1 MSFEANLSSHLAISY
16 SNAPAAS
23 GTPATAASPAAP
35 AADSPLGFLA
45 ALIDQLISGDTAP
58 APPSSD
64 TTAIADPGLPSL
76 LNLTLD
82 AGSETAAPPQG
93 ADLLAKLKDQLAAL
107 QSQIDAGKSP
117 DPELLRKLGET
128 ADGLTALL
136 SPPHDA
142 TTTDIATSD
151 QAAQLLATLGLIPP
165 AAASSSS
172 PSAETPVSALSG
184 ISSELKTL
192 SASVAATSPD
202 LSQKLAAL
210 TARFDAVL
218 AASTASASASSS
230 DPATDAIVK
239 SLMDAKPV
247 ATSAP
252 TAMQIAAA
260 QVEVPKAAKS
270 KEPEAKPAPS
280 LATTPA
286 SADTAEPAAKLAV
299 APKPAAD
306 ALPTDAKSKAD
317 IAVAPAASAS
327 ADQTAAA
334 QAAAATTSSGPAA
347 PSTAKALPAAYQPVA
362 NPINMGQMAFEMV
375 KQIHQGQSR
384 FSIRL
389 DPPELG
395 RIDVKMHVDAAGNV
409 NARLMVERS
418 ETFDLFQRDQR
429 SLERA
434 LAQAGLDGAKTNLE
448 FSLKQNPFAGMT
460 GGDQRQQPG
469 YGGSAPRF
477 ALSGGDDGSVA
488 PSVTLYR
495 GTASAG
501 GVNIFV

>member
-128 ADGLTALL
+128 ADALMELLT
-136 SPPHDA
+136 SPQ
-142 TTTDIATSD
+142 SD
-151 QAAQLLATLGLIPP
+151 QPAAADQTSQLLASLGIILPAAGVATPPP
-165 AAASSSS
+165 ASN
-172 PSAETPVSALSG
+172 PVAALSG
-184 ISSELKTL
+184 ISAQLKTL
-192 SASVAATSPD
+192 GASVAATSPD

-389 DPPELG
+389 DPQELG